1 MDFNNLSQL
10 TTPAPAEPRVFYGK
24 VVGTEFSVI
33 QVGGNN
39 GKVFVLWMGHRAH
52 FDSRIPFSGDR
63 VKRMFLERY
72 LI

>member
-1 MDFNNLSQL
+1 
-10 TTPAPAEPRVFYGK
+10 
-24 VVGTEFSVI
+24 VGTEFSII

-39 GKVFVLWMGHRAH
+39 GKVFVFWMGHRAH
-52 FDSRIPFSGDR
+52 FDSRIPFFGDR